1 MSAAMPAE
9 LAAQTLLPPV
19 EHPFWQR
26 PDAPEQA
33 LLATVALER
42 ERQSA
47 LAALEAA
54 MARLTQLTQALGR
67 FESDA
72 RAARADAAHAAAARA
87 TAEAVAKERAV
98 ELSTLKLRLRE
109 LETGAA
115 SGMASAAPG
124 AAAMLAQRECQRL
137 TEQLASKTRELAV
150 AEARF
155 ATAAPGARERRVEA
169 ERAAVAQ
176 AASLAQA
183 ASQAAAGDP
192 PRAPSPG
199 AAALAPLRAE
209 LAAALAEADAAR
221 ADREALRGQLD
232 VERNRCRGLS
242 RALASAEAAAKSAS
256 GPDGGN
262 KAGAASEGGAS
273 ATRRSVTS
281 PTGRDGELDALRVEL
296 LEERLRAAE
305 LASALASRP
314 EAGNAS
320 STPAAG
326 SDAELRKLRERCRQL
341 QVSLDAETSRALDL
355 QARWEATQRAPSP
368 LTLQSRVAMHLNA
381 S

>member
-256 GPDGGN
+256 GPDGG